1 MNAYIKREQDY
12 AIRICILLARLK
24 NKHPLPISVL
34 AEKLFI
40 SRPIA
45 TKIVYHL
52 KLCHIIETVRGKQG
66 GVILSVKP
74 AKLSLL
80 RILRSM
86 GFDSEVNQCVRT
98 PAVCP
103 FHGTCR
109 AHCYFKNLN
118 DYLIRSLSKKTIA
131 HFIKP

>member
-24 NKHPLPISVL
+24 NKQPVPISAL

-52 KLCHIIETVRGKQG
+52 KLCLIIETVRGKQG
-66 GVILSVKP
+66 GVILSAKP

-80 RILRSM
+80 RILRAM
-86 GFDSEVNQCVRT
+86 GFDSEINQCVRT
-98 PAVCP
+98 PSVCP
-103 FHGTCR
+103 FNRTCR
-109 AHCYFKNLN
+109 AHCYFKSLN
-118 DYLIRSLSKKTIA
+118 DHLKREILWIL
-131 HFIKP
+131 